1 MGRSRNRSEEERA
14 RLISEQRSSGKTQ
27 KAWCA
32 EQGIKLKTFRGWVSH
47 SSRGRFES
55 ADTVNWMEL
64 ETGKV
69 SREAGSAS
77 AIEVTA
83 GLYTVRVK
91 SGFDREMFS
100 DICRMLGELC

>member
-1 MGRSRNRSEEERA
+1 
-14 RLISEQRSSGKTQ
+14 
-27 KAWCA
+27 
-32 EQGIKLKTFRGWVSH
+32 
-47 SSRGRFES
+47 
-55 ADTVNWMEL
+55 MEL